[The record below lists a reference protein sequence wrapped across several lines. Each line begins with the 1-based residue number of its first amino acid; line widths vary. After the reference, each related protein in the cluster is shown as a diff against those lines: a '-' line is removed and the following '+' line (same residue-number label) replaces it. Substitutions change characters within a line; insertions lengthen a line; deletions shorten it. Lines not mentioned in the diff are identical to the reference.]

1 MNNLG
6 WFIDRIGKKVYRDK
20 DICSCEHCQ
29 LNKING
35 VKIIDL
41 DHAQYLFD
49 MQNEMGVKYFDK
61 K

>member
-20 DICSCEHCQ
+20 DICSCKNCQ

-49 MQNEMGVKYFDK
+49 MQREMGVKYFDK